1 MISKEKK
8 QAIMAEYARTEG
20 HRFTG
25 STGSCTDSKNPGAD
39 RASENTPQRSS
50 FQKRSAENGR
60 SEKRFAGLSEENRYR
75 KISCTD

>member
-8 QAIMAEYARTEG
+8 QAIMAEYRRR

-60 SEKRFAGLSEENRYR
+60 SEKRSAGLPEENRYR